1 MDAGVAE
8 QVGELFRGGAAVVAA
23 TANAEG
29 RPSITRGW
37 GPTISGD
44 GYVVVCLTACT
55 GSAMRSNLAA
65 KGRIAVTAAHPVTYN
80 SAQVKGTVDVVR
92 DPTDDEFDRVEA
104 HRARFAGA
112 AAEVGLADAGCIMLG
127 DLVTV
132 GLLDTTADDLNLSPG
147 PRRAGTKPGAGSG
160 ARSVSFHDSD
170 GTVLIDGDYIIRGVA
185 GRILFA
191 MLTEYERSGR
201 VRFSNRELRLNRD
214 IGLPAG
220 NDNLD
225 ARLVT
230 LRRRLA
236 ERGDPFQLQSAGR
249 GQLELIVSSAVH
261 VERNDL
267 P

>member
-55 GSAMRSNLAA
+55 RSVMRSNLAA
-65 KGRIAVTAAHPVTYN
+65 KGRIAVTAAHPVTYS

-112 AAEVGLADAGCIMLG
+112 CTELGLTDGECLMLG
-127 DLVTV
+127 DLVAV
-132 GLLDTTADDLNLSPG
+132 GFMADEAYDQTPG
-147 PRRAGTKPGAGSG
+147 GRAGQA
-160 ARSVSFHDSD
+160 
-170 GTVLIDGDYIIRGVA
+170 
-185 GRILFA
+185 
-191 MLTEYERSGR
+191 LT
-201 VRFSNRELRLNRD
+201 
-214 IGLPAG
+214 
-220 NDNLD
+220 
-225 ARLVT
+225 
-230 LRRRLA
+230 
-236 ERGDPFQLQSAGR
+236 
-249 GQLELIVSSAVH
+249 
-261 VERNDL
+261 
-267 P
+267 

>member
-1 MDAGVAE
+1 M
-8 QVGELFRGGAAVVAA
+8 GELFRGGAAVVAA

-92 DPTDDEFDRVEA
+92 DPTDDELDRVEA

-112 AAEVGLADAGCIMLG
+112 AAEVGATDAECLMLG

-132 GLLDTTADDLNLSPG
+132 CFRADEAYDQTPG
-147 PRRAGTKPGAGSG
+147 GRAGQA
-160 ARSVSFHDSD
+160 
-170 GTVLIDGDYIIRGVA
+170 
-185 GRILFA
+185 
-191 MLTEYERSGR
+191 
-201 VRFSNRELRLNRD
+201 LR
-214 IGLPAG
+214 
-220 NDNLD
+220 
-225 ARLVT
+225 
-230 LRRRLA
+230 
-236 ERGDPFQLQSAGR
+236 
-249 GQLELIVSSAVH
+249 
-261 VERNDL
+261 
-267 P
+267 